1 MSRLAE
7 IFAHKR
13 TELAARQAERPLAAV
28 IDAASCAAPPLDFV
42 AALRGA
48 PARPA
53 LIAELKAASPSRGV
67 LAPDFDPRGL
77 ARIYADNGAA
87 AISVLTDA
95 RYFRGSLTH
104 LEAVR
109 SEVPG
114 IPLLRKDFICDPY
127 QVYEARAAGADAVLL
142 IAAALLSDQLAALHE
157 LTHALGMA
165 ALVEVHA
172 ADELDAALTCRPG
185 LVGINNR
192 NLHDFTV
199 SLATT
204 EALAPRIPD
213 DICLVAESGIFTAA
227 DIARLA
233 QVGRDGHGRG
243 TDAILVGEALV
254 TAADVGA
261 KTRELSSTST

>member
-1 MSRLAE
+1 MSRLTE

-13 TELAARQAERPLAAV
+13 DELAERQAERPLAAV
-28 IDAASCAAPPLDFV
+28 IHASSDAAPPLDFV

-48 PARPA
+48 AARPA
-53 LIAELKAASPSRGV
+53 LIAEIKAASPSRGV
-67 LAPDFDPRGL
+67 LAPNFDPRGL
-77 ARIYADNGAA
+77 ARTYADNGAA

-95 RYFRGSLTH
+95 RYFRGSLTY

-109 SEVPG
+109 RETPG

-127 QVYEARAAGADAVLL
+127 QVYETRAAGADAVLL
-142 IAAALLSDQLAALHE
+142 IAAALPSDQLAALHA
-157 LTHALGMA
+157 LAHTLGMA

-172 ADELDAALTCRPG
+172 ADELEAALTCRPG

-204 EALAPRIPD
+204 EGLASRIPD
-213 DICLVAESGIFTAA
+213 DICLVAESGIFTRA

-233 QVGRDGHGRG
+233 QVPRQGHSHGI
-243 TDAILVGEALV
+243 DAILVGEALV
-254 TAADVGA
+254 TAGDVGA
-261 KTRELSSTST
+261 KTRELAQT